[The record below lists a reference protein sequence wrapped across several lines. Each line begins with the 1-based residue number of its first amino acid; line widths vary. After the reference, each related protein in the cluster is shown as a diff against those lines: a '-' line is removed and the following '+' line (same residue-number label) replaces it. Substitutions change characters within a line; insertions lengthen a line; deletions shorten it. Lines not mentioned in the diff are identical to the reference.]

1 MGDANW
7 DGIRAAG
14 VRAYKLWFSYGFGC
28 MGSSP
33 GKLIWRGYPKV
44 VKRTFVTVADGWTA
58 SLGAFLYLRDTNHAD
73 TFSAT
78 LGSCEISKMGL
89 PIPHAIFGAGSAR
102 GKKQVSIA
110 SSAVSSHL
118 TRSGVNLSSFLFR
131 SFVYGRSY
139 SDSKLLTVEI
149 AYKWHTQS
157 FCGSLFAR
165 GFLLPIVSMKLLKS
179 ATSATWTWR
188 FGGRQRE
195 LERLRIGGTELG
207 RVWQPRETTIHCW
220 SWWLEDLCHS
230 RAPATT

>member
-1 MGDANW
+1 
-7 DGIRAAG
+7 
-14 VRAYKLWFSYGFGC
+14 
-28 MGSSP
+28 
-33 GKLIWRGYPKV
+33 
-44 VKRTFVTVADGWTA
+44 
-58 SLGAFLYLRDTNHAD
+58 LYLRDTNHAD

-110 SSAVSSHL
+110 SSAV
-118 TRSGVNLSSFLFR
+118 SGVNLSSFLFR

-179 ATSATWTWR
+179 ATSAT
-188 FGGRQRE
+188 
-195 LERLRIGGTELG
+195 
-207 RVWQPRETTIHCW
+207 
-220 SWWLEDLCHS
+220 
-230 RAPATT
+230 